1 MARGRGSPNAR
12 QQTRVLKF
20 KCLFAGNEQ
29 RLVDAEGK
37 PGQCTNREGG
47 VEGQRH
53 GSKKT
58 RGVIWYWSA
67 EKE

>member
-29 RLVDAEGK
+29 RLVDAGGQ
-37 PGQCTNREGG
+37 PGRTRSHEGG
-47 VEGQRH
+47 VEEPR
-53 GSKKT
+53 
-58 RGVIWYWSA
+58 RGGEMVWTGA
-67 EKE
+67 EG